1 MKIRRYMASNMQEAL
16 LKVKMDLGSDAVI
29 LNTRKVKRQ
38 GFAKFFKPPLVEILA
53 SLDEEEDK
61 KLEVDDEKINAL
73 ENKVKDMEG
82 MLDKI
87 CKQMSEKL
95 IEVKSLDKTEKIY
108 DVIIENMRQNDVDEE
123 VINDIVESLKK
134 QGLEENSNV
143 NVSLA

>member
-61 KLEVDDEKINAL
+61 KLEVDD
-73 ENKVKDMEG
+73 
-82 MLDKI
+82 
-87 CKQMSEKL
+87 
-95 IEVKSLDKTEKIY
+95 
-108 DVIIENMRQNDVDEE
+108 
-123 VINDIVESLKK
+123 
-134 QGLEENSNV
+134 
-143 NVSLA
+143 